1 MTLIR
6 KLEPVLW
13 MLFGA
18 GGFAAA
24 LILPG
29 LFFMVAIGMPLGLFG
44 DSLATFQRMRILFG
58 GLVGQKLLAIVCT
71 LVFWHA
77 AHHLRHFAFDLG
89 LHRFQ
94 LPLSYGLY
102 GLALLGTLATVALV
116 GAL

>member
-6 KLEPVLW
+6 KLEPIFW

-18 GGFAAA
+18 GGFLGA
-24 LILPG
+24 LVLPG

-44 DSLATFQRMRILFG
+44 DPFMTFVRMSTLFG
-58 GLVGQKLLAIVCT
+58 NPVGKMLLIAVIS

-89 LHRFQ
+89 LHGLQ
-94 LPLSYGLY
+94 VPISYGLY
-102 GLALLGTLATVALV
+102 GLALAGTIVSIAVV
-116 GAL
+116 GSL

>member
-1 MTLIR
+1 MKLIR
-6 KLEPVLW
+6 KLEPIFW

-18 GGFAAA
+18 GGFLGS

-29 LFFMVAIGMPLGLFG
+29 LFFMIVIGMPLGLFG
-44 DSLATFQRMRILFG
+44 DPFTTFVRMSTLFG
-58 GLVGQKLLAIVCT
+58 NPVGKALLVAVIS

-77 AHHLRHFAFDLG
+77 AHHLRHFAFDIG

-94 LPLSYGLY
+94 APLSFALY
-102 GLALLGTLATVALV
+102 GLALAGTVVTFAVV

>member
-29 LFFMVAIGMPLGLFG
+29 LFFAVAIAMPLGLFG
-44 DSLATFQRMRILFG
+44 DPLETFLRVRMLFANPVG
-58 GLVGQKLLAIVCT
+58 KGLLIAVLS

-77 AHHLRHFAFDLG
+77 AHHLRHFAFDIG
-89 LHRFQ
+89 LHKFQ
-94 LPLSYGLY
+94 APLSFGLY
-102 GLALLGTLATVALV
+102 GLALLGTVAAFAVV
-116 GAL
+116 GGL